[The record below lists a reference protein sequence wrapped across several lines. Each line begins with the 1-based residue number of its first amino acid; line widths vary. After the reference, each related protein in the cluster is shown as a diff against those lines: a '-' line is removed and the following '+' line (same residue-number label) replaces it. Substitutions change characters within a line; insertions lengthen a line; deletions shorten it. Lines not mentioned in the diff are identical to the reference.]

1 MEITGWVEYR
11 GVRLSAGEIERLAR
25 HDREAFCSC
34 GGEFFLCWDG
44 CRARDHF
51 GIIPGEG
58 CPAGTI
64 ICGGEVRGH
73 IDPPAPPMP
82 LGDAIAEAVRLR
94 SDEGAVALSG
104 GVDSALVAFLAQR
117 PCVVVGLPGS
127 HDVCRARDVAGELAL
142 PLSVVTVDERQ
153 VEEALTSVVGVI
165 PRLTPVDAAI
175 ATTLYFVAEWAGSH
189 GYERILA
196 GQGADE
202 LFGGYAR
209 YLDSAALAEDL
220 ARDVADLSGQVARD
234 QSVAALHGTCFSLP
248 YADVRVVRAA
258 RAIPA
263 AEKVQGGVRKKPLR
277 MVAERY
283 LPHSMAFYEK
293 KAMQYGSGIWKTIQ
307 KLARENG
314 YKKSVQ
320 GYLIHIRG
328 AD

>member
-1 MEITGWVEYR
+1 MEITGWVER
-11 GVRLSAGEIERLAR
+11 GGVRLAASEIERMIR
-25 HDREAFCSC
+25 HDTEALCSC
-34 GGEFFLCWDG
+34 GGEFFLRWDG

-58 CPAGTI
+58 CPAGTLL
-64 ICGGEVRGH
+64 CDGAVRGK
-73 IDPPAPPMP
+73 IDPPVPAMA
-82 LGDAIAEAVRLR
+82 LEDAIVEAVRLR
-94 SDEGAVALSG
+94 SDEGVVALSG
-104 GVDSALVAFLAQR
+104 GVDSALVAVLAQR

-127 HDVCRARDVAGELAL
+127 HDVCRARDVAEELAL
-142 PLSVVTVDERQ
+142 PLSVVTVDEQQ
-153 VEEALTSVVGVI
+153 VEEALRCAVRVI

-175 ATTLYFVAEWAGSH
+175 ATTLYFVAEWAGNN
-189 GYERILA
+189 GYRRILA

-209 YLDSAALAEDL
+209 YLDSATLAGDL
-220 ARDVADLSGQVARD
+220 ARDVAGLPGQVARD
-234 QSVAALHGTCFSLP
+234 QAVAALHGTCFSLP

-277 MVAERY
+277 VVAERY
-283 LPHSMAFYEK
+283 LPHSTAFYEK

-307 KLARENG
+307 LLARENG

>member
-1 MEITGWVEYR
+1 MEITGWVER
-11 GVRLSAGEIERLAR
+11 CGVRLAASEIERMAR
-25 HDREAFCSC
+25 HDTAALCSC

-51 GIIPGEG
+51 GIVPGEE
-58 CPAGTI
+58 CPAGTLL
-64 ICGGEVRGH
+64 CDGAVRGK
-73 IDPPAPPMP
+73 IDPPVPAMP
-82 LGDAIAEAVRLR
+82 LEDAIVEAVRLR
-94 SDEGAVALSG
+94 SDEGVVALSG
-104 GVDSALVAFLAQR
+104 GVDSALVAVLAQR

-127 HDVCRARDVAGELAL
+127 HDVCRARGVAEELAL
-142 PLSVVTVDERQ
+142 PLSVVTVDDRQ
-153 VEEALTSVVGVI
+153 VEEALRRAVRAI

-175 ATTLYFVAEWAGSH
+175 ATTLYFVAEWAGRH
-189 GYERILA
+189 GHERILA

-209 YLDSAALAEDL
+209 YLESATLAGDL
-220 ARDVADLSGQVARD
+220 ARDVAGLPEQVARD
-234 QSVAALHGTCFSLP
+234 QAVAALHGTCFSLP

-283 LPHSMAFYEK
+283 LPSSMAFYEK

-307 KLARENG
+307 MLARENG